1 VREEKEKKLRI
12 QLKPI
17 VAKSDDFRN
26 YFLRCNFGTPLL
38 APHFNHEAF
47 FCKENHL

>member
-17 VAKSDDFRN
+17 VAKSDDFRKKKN
-26 YFLRCNFGTPLL
+26 SLRQIWHSPGGTS
-38 APHFNHEAF
+38 F
-47 FCKENHL
+47 